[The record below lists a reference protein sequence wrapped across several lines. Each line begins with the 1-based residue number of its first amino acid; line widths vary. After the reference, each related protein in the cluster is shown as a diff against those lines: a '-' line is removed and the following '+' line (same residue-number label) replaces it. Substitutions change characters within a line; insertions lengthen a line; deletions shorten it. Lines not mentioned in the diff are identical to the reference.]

1 MSTTPQPC
9 ATITLDVLATIAAR
23 IQPLTRSGSPGD
35 TRTTRR
41 IEAIFASY
49 GIAFTDTSAAPQRET
64 PCR

>member
-1 MSTTPQPC
+1 MPTTPQPC

-23 IQPLTRSGSPGD
+23 IQPLNANAGD

-49 GIAFTDTSAAPQRET
+49 GIAFTDTPAAPDRET
-64 PCR
+64 PCH